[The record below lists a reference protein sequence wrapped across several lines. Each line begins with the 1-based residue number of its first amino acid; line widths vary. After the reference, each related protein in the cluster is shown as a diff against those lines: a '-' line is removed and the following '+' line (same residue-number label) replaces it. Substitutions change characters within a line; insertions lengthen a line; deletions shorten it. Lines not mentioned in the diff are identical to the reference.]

1 MLDPRVHAALEALAV
16 DFEMMDCDPE
26 LADTAAFCVAYRIDP
41 ADSANTILIKSKRPE
56 GHLAATVVLATHRLD
71 VNRAVRDAMSV
82 SKVSFA
88 DAETTIAATG
98 MMIGGVTP
106 FGLPADLPVL
116 VDADVL
122 ERGRIIL
129 GGGNRS
135 SKLAIRSESLLVI
148 PAVRVIPGLARPIEV

>member
-1 MLDPRVHAALEALAV
+1 MDPRVHAALETLAV
-16 DFEMMDCDPE
+16 DFEVMDCDPE

-106 FGLPADLPVL
+106 FGLPTDLPVL

-148 PAVRVIPGLARPIEV
+148 PTVRVIPGLARPIEV

>member
-1 MLDPRVHAALEALAV
+1 MDPRVHAALQALAV
-16 DFEMMDCDPE
+16 DFEVMDCDPE

-106 FGLPADLPVL
+106 FGLPADLPIL

-122 ERGRIIL
+122 ERGRIIR